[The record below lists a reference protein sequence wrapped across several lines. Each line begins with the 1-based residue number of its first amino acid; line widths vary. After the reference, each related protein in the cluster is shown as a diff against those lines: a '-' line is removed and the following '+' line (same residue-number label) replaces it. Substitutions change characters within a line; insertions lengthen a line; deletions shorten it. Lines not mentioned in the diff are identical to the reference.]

1 LSGDRGGLGLRSIPK
16 MDLLLSAE
24 RIFEFEHLLG
34 RDLLKRTLEE
44 VLDRKRREILEGMS
58 AETCADEVIA
68 EALSR
73 LRELV
78 LRRSRKVINATGV
91 VLHTNLG
98 RAPLARQAVEAVE
111 EVSCG
116 YCNLEYDLVRGDR
129 GHRNDHIEDLICAL
143 TGAEAAL
150 AVNNNAAAVLL
161 VLSALACG
169 KEVVVSRGEL
179 VEIGGSFRI
188 PDVMRFSG
196 ARLVEVGTTN
206 RTHLFDY
213 EMAIGPNTAAI
224 MKVHTSN
231 FRVMGFVSS
240 VSRRELSA
248 LARSRGVLLIEDLGS
263 GLLVDLSPYG
273 LRDEPRVGDCLE
285 EGVDLVTFSGDKMLG
300 GPQMGYIAGR
310 KDLVDSMRKHPFVR
324 AVRPDKMALAAAEA
338 TLSMY
343 LQGRWREIPALRM
356 LSEEVEVLRA
366 RALRLLDLISGVEGL
381 KAELIDCFATTG
393 GGAFPLS
400 RLPDVGVALS
410 SPSLSAEEVSRRL
423 RVEGKVPV
431 IGVLEGDRVV
441 LHMRTVSDE
450 ELDLLGGVIRECLSA
465 G

>member
-1 LSGDRGGLGLRSIPK
+1 MNGGRHGGGLRSIPK
-16 MDLLLSAE
+16 MDLLLLDE
-24 RIFEFEHLLG
+24 RISEFEPYLG
-34 RDLLKRTLEE
+34 RDLLKRTLEGI
-44 VLDRKRREILEGMS
+44 LDRKRKDILEGRS
-58 AETCADEVIA
+58 SGTCAEEVIA
-68 EALSR
+68 EAVKR
-73 LRELV
+73 LRELS

-98 RAPLARQAVEAVE
+98 RAPLARRAMEAVE
-111 EVSCG
+111 EISCG
-116 YCNLEYDLVRGDR
+116 YCNLEYDLVKGER

-161 VLSALACG
+161 VLGALACG

-196 ARLVEVGTTN
+196 AHLVEVGTTN

-213 EMAIGPNTAAI
+213 ERAIGPNTAAI
-224 MKVHTSN
+224 MRVHTSN
-231 FRVMGFVSS
+231 FRVLGFVSS
-240 VSRRELSA
+240 VPRRDLSA
-248 LARSRGVLLIEDLGS
+248 LARSKGLLLIEDLGS

-273 LRDEPRVGDCLE
+273 LCDEPCVKDCLE

-338 TLSMY
+338 TLSLY

-356 LSEEVEVLRA
+356 LSEDVDALRA
-366 RALRLLDLISGVEGL
+366 RALRLLDLISGIEGL
-381 KAELIDCFATTG
+381 AAELVDCFATTG

-400 RLPDVGVALS
+400 RLPDVGVAIS
-410 SPSLSAEEVSRRL
+410 FSSLSAEGLSARL
-423 RVEGKVPV
+423 RIEGKVPV
-431 IGVLEGDRVV
+431 VGVVEGDRVV

-450 ELDLLGGVIRECLSA
+450 EVELLGGVIRECLSA